1 MKYTKHLIFAVLL
14 ILIFTSES
22 FSQTDKEQIIAI
34 RNSSNLALKSYDI
47 AQVLSYLTNEV
58 LTTTGSGVLLSGK
71 KALEKYILDGGESKM
86 YWIRTPKEII
96 VNDKIKLAWE
106 DGNWKGY
113 DPEKGSNSIVSGNYS
128 AMWTKESGEWKI
140 KSQLFVALE
149 EQ

>member
-1 MKYTKHLIFAVLL
+1 MKYTKHLIFAVLS

-34 RNSSNLALKSYDI
+34 RNSSNIALKSYDNT
-47 AQVLSYLTNEV
+47 QVLSYLTNEV
-58 LTTTGSGVLLSGK
+58 LTTTGNGILLSGK
-71 KALEKYILDGGESKM
+71 KALKNYILEGGESKI
-86 YWIRTPKEII
+86 YCIRTPKEII

-106 DGNWKGY
+106 NGNWNGY
-113 DPEKGSNSIVSGNYS
+113 DPEKGSNSIVSGKYS

-140 KSQLFVALE
+140 KSQLFVALD